1 MPVGG
6 PGPYQLRVLS
16 RRLREAGTEGQGL
29 RRELY
34 RAINDAAR
42 PLTAEIKSPE
52 NLRSHMPNRYAD
64 TLAGDLTVSAAK
76 RGGRDPGI
84 TIRARS
90 GRGRRRKVALLDQGV
105 IVHPVYGDR
114 EHWIRQTSGMHPG
127 FFDDPARRAAPEI
140 RKQVGQAM
148 ATVAK
153 KITG

>member
-16 RRLREAGTEGQGL
+16 RRLREAGKEGQGL

-34 RAINDAAR
+34 AAINRAAK
-42 PLTAEIKSPE
+42 PLAAEIKDPA

-64 TLAGDLTVSAAK
+64 TLARDLNVSAAK
-76 RGGRDPGI
+76 RAGRDPGV
-84 TIRARS
+84 TIRART
-90 GRGRRRKVALLDQGV
+90 GRGRKRKVGLLDQGV
-105 IVHPVYGDR
+105 IVHPVFGDR
-114 EHWIRQTSGMHPG
+114 EDWKSQTKGMHSG

-148 ATVAK
+148 AAVAK